1 MTENDILGFDPQS
14 LSVFNQDETPKTQS
28 NPLVYRT
35 RPSESKS
42 EDGIYR
48 ATIKIVYNPFDPKC
62 SILDQQSYA
71 LEDENGWFQVVSS
84 LTNNDTSC
92 PIFKAWKQCHY
103 ADVNS
108 PLYKMALGKDQGGY
122 AVFDKRFARYVI
134 VQIMEDK
141 NNPEL
146 QGKFMIWKLPKSIY
160 DVINSKMNPNKESG
174 KAAIP
179 VMDFLFGRSIDLEV
193 TPGPGKPG
201 DDRYARE
208 TKYMGELSEDYVSCT
223 CPDGSPI
230 LNDEQQAILDK
241 YVYAMSKVW
250 KCKDPEER
258 AELLDKVK
266 KDANTIELSKIYN
279 ETVLPQ
285 IKQWAPNL
293 VEVMEYKEWTP
304 EVKERVQKWIKVV
317 LTGNVPKNVTST
329 PEVLV
334 DTPKDVPAETS
345 NTIDP
350 VSESTFNADTS
361 DDLPF

>member
-293 VEVMEYKEWTP
+293 VEVLY
-304 EVKERVQKWIKVV
+304 
-317 LTGNVPKNVTST
+317 
-329 PEVLV
+329 
-334 DTPKDVPAETS
+334 
-345 NTIDP
+345 
-350 VSESTFNADTS
+350 
-361 DDLPF
+361 